1 MAGLRV
7 ENSNYYTI
15 CGGTL
20 VASKYVVTAAHCLKD
35 FKIIKFGDVL
45 QPFNKTLPN
54 SDRDK
59 ETYLGYGRFCLTP
72 DDHVSSMVPCQLQVA
87 L

>member
-7 ENSNYYTI
+7 ENSNSSTI

-20 VASKYVVTAAHCLKD
+20 VASKYVLTAAHCLQD
-35 FKIIKFGDVL
+35 FKIIKFGDML
-45 QPFNKTLPN
+45 KAFNKTLPN
-54 SDRDK
+54 SDTDQ
-59 ETYLGYGRFCLTP
+59 EIYLGHGSLCVTP
-72 DDHVSSMVPCQLQVA
+72 EDHVSSPVPCQLQAA

>member
-7 ENSNYYTI
+7 ANSNYSTI

-20 VASKYVVTAAHCLKD
+20 VASKYVLTAAHCLPG
-35 FKIIKFGDVL
+35 FKIIKLGDVL
-45 QPFNKTLPN
+45 QAFNRTLPN
-54 SDRDK
+54 SDRDQ
-59 ETYLGYGRFCLTP
+59 ETYLGPGRFCLSP
-72 DDHVSSMVPCQLQVA
+72 KDHVSSMVSCQLQAA